1 MLITNKIEINVQGPN
16 IKYYI
21 DKGYNNIKVGDI
33 IIIDIKDLPI
43 GSHTKVEVMCDC
55 CGIIKNTFYFA
66 YNKYIKDSNY
76 FCNKCN
82 IQIRNKTNLEKYGV
96 EFVLNN
102 CDIKQKSNKTNLEKY
117 NNIIP
122 QKSDIFK
129 EKMRK
134 SIKEKYDCDYILQN
148 KEIRNK
154 INDTNIKKY
163 GNKCCLLNVN
173 IKNKSKRTNIEKYG
187 YEHSLQNEQIYE
199 KCKIKSSI
207 TKKNKIIQKYN
218 ILKIDYDKN
227 EFLCKCDIC
236 NNDYIISPHNFYQR
250 IKYNTFSCT
259 ICNSIDFS
267 ISGLEKLLIN
277 FIKENYTDKILLN
290 DRKVLRGKELD
301 IYLPE
306 LKLAFEFNGLY

>member
-1 MLITNKIEINVQGPN
+1 
-16 IKYYI
+16 
-21 DKGYNNIKVGDI
+21 
-33 IIIDIKDLPI
+33 
-43 GSHTKVEVMCDC
+43 
-55 CGIIKNTFYFA
+55 
-66 YNKYIKDSNY
+66 
-76 FCNKCN
+76 
-82 IQIRNKTNLEKYGV
+82 
-96 EFVLNN
+96 
-102 CDIKQKSNKTNLEKY
+102 
-117 NNIIP
+117 
-122 QKSDIFK
+122 
-129 EKMRK
+129 MRK